1 MYSFKNDYSEGAHP
15 RILNALME
23 SNFVQ
28 EEGYGEDQY
37 TQKAIEL
44 LKQSIGRTDVD
55 IHLLAGGTQ
64 TNLIALSAFLRPHEA
79 VLAASTGH
87 ILGHETGAIEAT
99 GHKIL
104 SIETDNGKLQ
114 PSHLKGVLDAHTDE
128 HMVKPKLV
136 YISNSTEIGSIY
148 KRSELEQ
155 LSDFC
160 QHHKLILYMD
170 GARLGS
176 ALCSEENDLKLSD
189 LAALVDAFYIGGTKN
204 GALIGE
210 ALVICRDALKED
222 FRFHMKQKGALLAKG
237 RLLGIQFL
245 ELFRDN
251 LFFDLASHANKMAIM
266 IRDELGKKNVRFLT
280 HSPSNQ
286 IFPILPNA
294 LITELQSKYSFHIWE
309 KVDSDYAAIRLVTSW
324 ATKEDAVVV
333 LIEDL
338 KRMLLITKY
347 RKIDKQARM
356 KLVPDPKLVNSRGS
370 GRFLMV
376 PDTTKVL

>member
-15 RILNALME
+15 RILNALLE
-23 SNFVQ
+23 SNLVQ
-28 EEGYGEDQY
+28 EDGYGEDQFSR
-37 TQKAIEL
+37 QAVEL
-44 LKQSIGRTDVD
+44 LKEKVGQVEVD
-55 IHLLAGGTQ
+55 IHLLSGGTQ
-64 TNLIALSAFLRPHEA
+64 TNLIAISAFLRPHEA
-79 VLAASTGH
+79 AMAASTGH

-104 SIETDNGKLQ
+104 SIEAENGKLTPANVQ
-114 PSHLKGVLDAHTDE
+114 AVLDGHPDE

-148 KRSELEQ
+148 TKRELEQ

-160 QHHKLILYMD
+160 KKKNLILYMD

-176 ALCSEENDLKLSD
+176 ALCSEENDLQLND
-189 LAALVDAFYIGGTKN
+189 LPALVDAFYIGGTKN

-222 FRFHMKQKGALLAKG
+222 FRYHLKQKGALLAKG

-251 LFFDLASHANKMAIM
+251 LFFELATHANKMAAIL
-266 IRDELGKKNVRFLT
+266 RDEISKANIPFLT
-280 HSPSNQ
+280 YSPSNQ

-294 LITELQSKYSFHIWE
+294 LITTLERKYSFHIWE
-309 KVDSDYAAIRLVTSW
+309 KVDSDHSAIRLVTSW
-324 ATKEDAVVV
+324 ATKEDQVFSF
-333 LIEDL
+333 IEDI
-338 KRMLLITKY
+338 KK
-347 RKIDKQARM
+347 
-356 KLVPDPKLVNSRGS
+356 
-370 GRFLMV
+370 
-376 PDTTKVL
+376 